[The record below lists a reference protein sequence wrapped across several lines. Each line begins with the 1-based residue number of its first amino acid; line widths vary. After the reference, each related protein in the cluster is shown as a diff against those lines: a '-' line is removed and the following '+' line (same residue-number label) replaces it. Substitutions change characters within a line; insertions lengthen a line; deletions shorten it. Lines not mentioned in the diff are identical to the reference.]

1 MLKQL
6 YWFLTVCWVFELYGC
21 VPLVVVLLQ
30 WLMLSPLYLL
40 IVVVVVMMTTGDEQ
54 STFLAFP
61 VLFDFV
67 GLVVVT
73 TVCKS
78 LVVPFFFFPAA

>member
-1 MLKQL
+1 
-6 YWFLTVCWVFELYGC
+6 
-21 VPLVVVLLQ
+21 
-30 WLMLSPLYLL
+30 MLSPLYLL